1 MKKLKQVVYLC
12 SILIVPLICQG
23 QDEKKSFEPREPKR
37 FESTHSGTFG
47 GQKVSYKAVVSE
59 SFLKNSSGEIT
70 AALWSTAYLKEG
82 ATNSSR
88 PVMFVFNGGPGSA
101 SIWLH
106 VGFFG
111 PKVVKVD
118 SEGKLDDGA
127 APYKFVENNQ
137 ALLDLTDL
145 VFIDPIGTGFSEVVG
160 KGETKDYWGL
170 NEDAASIAQFMKNW
184 VTENGRWQ
192 APKFIAGES
201 FGTTRAAKI
210 AQVLEGGGNPM
221 ALNGIVLISQAL
233 DYAGSSSWAD
243 NLTSFFTYLPSQA
256 ITAWYHGKA
265 GKGKTL
271 EVFAQE
277 AREFAYGE
285 YLEALFLGVKQSEA
299 QKEFIATRLAYFT
312 GLDRDYILRSG
323 NQILMH
329 RFKKELLRQE
339 GKVIGTLDGRFLAK
353 ETDQVSEGPVL
364 GDASSYM
371 TESAYTAVFNNYLYT
386 DLKVKM
392 DRPYLGSASGMGGSW
407 NWKPVG
413 EGAYWEPSYVSTA
426 RSLSE
431 VMHRNTAL
439 KVMVA
444 NGYYDLIT
452 PFFDAEYTFA
462 RHDFPQDRIIM
473 KYYEAGHM
481 MYNRQADFDAL
492 AKDVRAFL
500 ANVLNK

>member
-1 MKKLKQVVYLC
+1 MKTTLKLVIFYFCLYF
-12 SILIVPLICQG
+12 PLISQG
-23 QDEKKSFEPREPKR
+23 QEEKKSFEHREPQR

-47 GQKVSYKAVVSE
+47 GQKINYKAIVSE
-59 SFLKNSSGEIT
+59 TFLKNSSGEVT
-70 AALWSTAYLKEG
+70 AALWSTAYVKEG
-82 ATNSSR
+82 GNSANR
-88 PVMFVFNGGPGSA
+88 PVMFIFNGGPGSA

-118 SEGKLDDGA
+118 SEGKIDDGA
-127 APYKFVENNQ
+127 APYLFVENKQ
-137 ALLDLTDL
+137 ALLDITDL
-145 VFIDPIGTGFSEVVG
+145 VFVDPIGTGFSEVLG
-160 KGETKDYWGL
+160 KGENKDYWGL
-170 NEDAASIAQFMKNW
+170 NEDANSIAQFMKLW

-201 FGTTRAAKI
+201 YGTTRAAKV
-210 AQVLEGGGNPM
+210 AEVLEGGGNPM

-243 NLTSFFTYLPSQA
+243 NLTSYFTYLPSQA
-256 ITAWYHGKA
+256 ATAWYHGKA

-271 EVFAQE
+271 EEFAQE
-277 AREFAYGE
+277 AREFAYGD
-285 YLEALFLGVKQSEA
+285 YLESLFQGEKQSQTEKEA
-299 QKEFIATRLAYFT
+299 IATKLAFFI
-312 GLDRDYILRSG
+312 GLDKEYILRSN
-323 NQILMH
+323 NQVLMN
-329 RFKKELLRQE
+329 RFKKELLRKE

-353 ETDQVSEGPVL
+353 ETDVIAESPTL

-371 TESAYTAVFNNYLYT
+371 TESAYTAVYNNYLYR
-386 DLKVKM
+386 DLNVKM
-392 DRPYLGSASGMGGSW
+392 DRAYLGSADGMDGSW
-407 NWKPVG
+407 NWRPVP
-413 EGAYWEPSYVSTA
+413 EGAYWEPSYISTA

-462 RHDFPQDRIIM
+462 RHEFPQERIEM
-473 KYYEAGHM
+473 NYYEAGHM
-481 MYNRQADFDAL
+481 MYNRQEDFDAL
-492 AKDVRAFL
+492 SKDIREFL
-500 ANVLNK
+500 KRLIK